1 MHEASVTT
9 HHSPPIY
16 AMYEPAIQF
25 ALNPSLEPI
34 SADSGANR
42 CEANLRQNAS
52 CAGFQ
57 WPGFEPLTMTLSR
70 DQ

>member
-42 CEANLRQNAS
+42 CEANPRQNVNYAE
-52 CAGFQ
+52 FLL
-57 WPGFEPLTMTLSR
+57 PEFEPLTTTLSR

>member
-16 AMYEPAIQF
+16 AMYEPVIQF

-34 SADSGANR
+34 SVDLDATL
-42 CEANLRQNAS
+42 CEANPQ
-52 CAGFQ
+52 
-57 WPGFEPLTMTLSR
+57 
-70 DQ
+70 